1 MNHYRA
7 MCELSHGPPFCH
19 NLGEGSDSMNTE
31 QLQQIMNDPQG
42 MAQKAGYNI
51 PADMKDPREM
61 VQHLI
66 MTGQVSS
73 PMLQRIMPMIQKMG
87 K

>member
-1 MNHYRA
+1 MN
-7 MCELSHGPPFCH
+7 MLNPKMQSQ
-19 NLGEGSDSMNTE
+19 LK
-31 QLQQIMNDPQG
+31 QLQENPREFIRN
-42 MAQKAGYNI
+42 AGVNI
-51 PADMKDPREM
+51 PEEIMRDPKAM

-73 PMLQRIMPMIQKMG
+73 PILQQIMPMIRQMTG